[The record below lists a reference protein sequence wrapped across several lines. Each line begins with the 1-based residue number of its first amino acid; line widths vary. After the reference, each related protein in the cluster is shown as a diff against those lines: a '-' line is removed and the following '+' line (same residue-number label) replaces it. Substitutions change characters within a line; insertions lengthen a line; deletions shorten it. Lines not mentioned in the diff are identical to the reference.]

1 MRVSWLSLLHPPNRS
16 FKVSVYA
23 PSLEVMEDTLRGA
36 LSSLI
41 WWVANMST
49 GEGLELDD
57 LKIT

>member
-1 MRVSWLSLLHPPNRS
+1 MIRHWHRLHGE
-16 FKVSVYA
+16 SVYA